1 MSVTMDEYAA
11 IRHKFLVEGL
21 SQRQIAKQ
29 LGISR
34 NTVAKYCHGD
44 TYAGL
49 RASYCR
55 AASMMTPDII
65 QFIQQCLQE
74 DALEPNKK
82 QHHTARRIYHRLVA
96 EMNFTGGE
104 STVRALVRKL
114 RGNLM
119 GAYVPLEFEPGSAM
133 QIDFGTAYVYLKG
146 NRTLVNTFCARLCYS
161 CAPFVFCFRKQNSEA
176 FLEGIIRAFEFF
188 QGVPRRVIFDNA
200 KVAVKSGSGKL
211 AILQENYE
219 ALAAH
224 YCFFP
229 DFCNVRSGNEKGL
242 VENLVGFI
250 RRNVLVPVPR
260 ADSLDELNQQIEGYC
275 RKYIDTHSVSG
286 RPTPVKAMLRQDR
299 ANLLALPGRPYDV
312 SVTDVSRIS
321 PYATIR
327 FQTNSYSVPVK
338 YVGQEAA
345 FKATAEKV
353 TILIDGKTVAVHE
366 RCYEKQQQILS
377 LSHYLPLLKQ
387 KPRSILQARPVK
399 QNISPRL
406 MQLLESSEFTAKN
419 LMEILEICTEQGE
432 DAFWKR
438 KNEFL
443 ARSTQPVVIQ
453 DQVVVKQVDLSPYD
467 SLLGGNSIC
476 QNPG

>member
-1 MSVTMDEYAA
+1 MDEYAA

-34 NTVAKYCHGD
+34 NTVAKYCR
-44 TYAGL
+44 T
-49 RASYCR
+49 
-55 AASMMTPDII
+55 ASMMTPDII

-82 QHHTARRIYHRLVA
+82 QHHTARRIYHRLVS

-104 STVRALVRKL
+104 STVRTMVRKL

-119 GAYVPLEFEPGSAM
+119 EAYVPLEFEPGSAM

-146 NRTLVNTFCARLCYS
+146 NRTMVNTFCARFCYS
-161 CAPFVFCFRKQNSEA
+161 CAPFVFCFRKQNREA

-188 QGVPRRVIFDNA
+188 KGVPRRVIFDNA
-200 KVAVKSGSGKL
+200 KVAVKKGSGKL
-211 AILQENYE
+211 AVPQENYE

-250 RRNVLVPVPR
+250 LRNVLVPVPR
-260 ADSLDELNQQIEGYC
+260 ADSLDELNRQIEGYC
-275 RKYIDTHSVSG
+275 HKYIESHSVSG
-286 RPTPVKAMLRQDR
+286 RPAPVKAMLLQDR

-312 SVTDVSRIS
+312 SITDVSITDVSRIS
-321 PYATIR
+321 PYATVR

-338 YVGQEAA
+338 YVGREAA
-345 FKATAEKV
+345 LKATAEKV
-353 TILIDGKTVAVHE
+353 AIQIDGKIIAVHN

-377 LSHYLPLLKQ
+377 LSHYLPLLEK
-387 KPRSILQARPVK
+387 KPRSILQARPVR

-406 MQLLESSEFTAKN
+406 MQLLENCEFTAKD
-419 LMEILEICTEQGE
+419 LMEILEICTEKGE
-432 DAFWKR
+432 EAFWKR

-443 ARSTQPVVIQ
+443 ARLTQPSVIQ
-453 DQVVVKQVDLSPYD
+453 DQVVVKQVDLSHYD
-467 SLLGGNSIC
+467 SLFLK
-476 QNPG
+476 

>member
-1 MSVTMDEYAA
+1 M
-11 IRHKFLVEGL
+11 
-21 SQRQIAKQ
+21 
-29 LGISR
+29 
-34 NTVAKYCHGD
+34 
-44 TYAGL
+44 
-49 RASYCR
+49 
-55 AASMMTPDII
+55 
-65 QFIQQCLQE
+65 
-74 DALEPNKK
+74 
-82 QHHTARRIYHRLVA
+82 
-96 EMNFTGGE
+96 
-104 STVRALVRKL
+104 
-114 RGNLM
+114 
-119 GAYVPLEFEPGSAM
+119 
-133 QIDFGTAYVYLKG
+133 
-146 NRTLVNTFCARLCYS
+146 
-161 CAPFVFCFRKQNSEA
+161 
-176 FLEGIIRAFEFF
+176 
-188 QGVPRRVIFDNA
+188 
-200 KVAVKSGSGKL
+200 
-211 AILQENYE
+211 
-219 ALAAH
+219 
-224 YCFFP
+224 
-229 DFCNVRSGNEKGL
+229 
-242 VENLVGFI
+242 
-250 RRNVLVPVPR
+250 
-260 ADSLDELNQQIEGYC
+260 NQQIGGYC

-353 TILIDGKTVAVHE
+353 TILIDGRAIAVHE